1 MKSKSNLYIN
11 VGEDFNKNY
20 KFRNNTSTKFNSLII
35 NKSLTTNTSGTTFWT
50 PNNTIENSK
59 MQKNIFSMKNATN
72 SKFSSLYIFK
82 PGFNNYKNNFCLPQI
97 RTPKEL
103 TKIIKKA
110 DSIIKYRH
118 GKYMG
123 KTLKQTKSTLI
134 KRSNAICLKNFLITE
149 IKKKRDEIDYL
160 QKEIT
165 ANAEK
170 ADYQYHLDSK
180 NFINFKE
187 DVNKKIKNLE
197 EEYINIREINKIRE
211 NILREESLKNQSL
224 ERKIENIT
232 KQIILLQNY
241 AKFLHIVFDIPFFLD
256 EIDKYDLREKRYLSI
271 YKQFL
276 SSFEKNK
283 KIIEENNMIINDS
296 KELMNRF
303 QYFERKTINNF
314 EMKDK
319 LKEEI
324 NLIKELN
331 KTSLEQLYIKK
342 NDLEKEYQFLNDL
355 LSKIKEEI
363 NYFNNIKHH
372 NEDNLEICKECLF
385 DLGKD
390 LNLESN
396 NNYKDLSL
404 SDFITLCK
412 KISTFLEGKEN
423 NVIEYIN
430 DIKNIINSEDR
441 KLILE
446 IIDERKK
453 LNKREKYREYINNQK
468 IEAEKRKFRANLS
481 NKNVIFKG
489 RKVFRD
495 IPILK
500 KKKIN
505 LKKNLN
511 NEFEA
516 YEYLNYS
523 SDN

>member
-82 PGFNNYKNNFCLPQI
+82 PGFNNYKNNFFLPQI

-123 KTLKQTKSTLI
+123 KTLKQTKSILI

-160 QKEIT
+160 KKEIT

-241 AKFLHIVFDIPFFLD
+241 AKFLHIVFDIPFFL
-256 EIDKYDLREKRYLSI
+256 
-271 YKQFL
+271 
-276 SSFEKNK
+276 
-283 KIIEENNMIINDS
+283 
-296 KELMNRF
+296 
-303 QYFERKTINNF
+303 
-314 EMKDK
+314 
-319 LKEEI
+319 EEI
-324 NLIKELN
+324 SKY
-331 KTSLEQLYIKK
+331 LE
-342 NDLEKEYQFLNDL
+342 
-355 LSKIKEEI
+355 
-363 NYFNNIKHH
+363 
-372 NEDNLEICKECLF
+372 
-385 DLGKD
+385 
-390 LNLESN
+390 
-396 NNYKDLSL
+396 
-404 SDFITLCK
+404 
-412 KISTFLEGKEN
+412 
-423 NVIEYIN
+423 
-430 DIKNIINSEDR
+430 R
-441 KLILE
+441 
-446 IIDERKK
+446 
-453 LNKREKYREYINNQK
+453 
-468 IEAEKRKFRANLS
+468 
-481 NKNVIFKG
+481 
-489 RKVFRD
+489 
-495 IPILK
+495 
-500 KKKIN
+500 
-505 LKKNLN
+505 
-511 NEFEA
+511 
-516 YEYLNYS
+516 
-523 SDN
+523 